1 MLHGGRWASYPR
13 KTWGLPRAKRYGRTK
28 GTERFLDLCITASK
42 FVRTFFFFGLFRIS
56 RSFIKE

>member
-1 MLHGGRWASYPR
+1 MLHGGRWAFYPR

-42 FVRTFFFFGLFRIS
+42 FVRTFFFFWIVPNKQEFH
-56 RSFIKE
+56 